1 VSALDPRTAAAI
13 AAMSAALSRSAAGD
27 LGARAPTD
35 GSGDALDELAGLVN
49 EAIAARARSDADRE
63 QRLRDDR
70 ERLETFVA
78 ERTRQFVAT
87 QDSLRRLFDAA
98 PVALVMLD
106 AGDERVLA
114 CNERAAQ
121 LLHADGGAV
130 VGGPPPAFAAS
141 HADRAELLDRV
152 RRDGVLTAEV
162 RVEARDGTIGWALL
176 EARTLALPER
186 TAIMLGFADI
196 GAQKRSEEAL
206 RELATTDPL
215 TGALNRRQLF
225 ELAADETRRADRYVR
240 PLCFAMLDLD
250 HFKAVND
257 RHGHTA
263 GDEALRIVAA
273 AVRAGLRSHD
283 LLARYGG
290 EEFAVVLPETSLD
303 TARAA
308 MDRIRAAIAALRFDV
323 GGAALRLTVSAG
335 VVAWTAGE
343 TLGTVLDRAD
353 AALYEAKRRGR
364 NQVVAAPELAR
375 AG

>member
-1 VSALDPRTAAAI
+1 MIAKPIVGAHDCAGSNLYAHVLRGKLRRVVPRDNDAI
-13 AAMSAALSRSAAGD
+13 
-27 LGARAPTD
+27 
-35 GSGDALDELAGLVN
+35 N
-49 EAIAARARSDADRE
+49 ESWISDRDRFSCHGIYS
-63 QRLRDDR
+63 DDR
-70 ERLETFVA
+70 L
-78 ERTRQFVAT
+78 
-87 QDSLRRLFDAA
+87 
-98 PVALVMLD
+98 
-106 AGDERVLA
+106 LA

-121 LLHADGGAV
+121 LLRADGGAL
-130 VGGPPPAFAAS
+130 VGGPPPLFAADD
-141 HADRAELLDRV
+141 ADRAELLARV

-162 RVEARDGTIGWALL
+162 RVEARDGTVGWALL

-196 GAQKRSEEAL
+196 AAQKRSEATL

-215 TGALNRRQLF
+215 TGALNRRRLF

-257 RHGHTA
+257 RHGHIA

-283 LLARYGG
+283 LLGRYGG
-290 EEFAVVLPETSLD
+290 EEFAVVLPETPLD
-303 TARAA
+303 TAHAA
-308 MDRIRAAIAALRFDV
+308 MDRIRAAIAALRFEA
-323 GGAALRLTVSAG
+323 GGASLRLTVSVG
-335 VVAWTAGE
+335 VVAWLPGE
-343 TLGTVLDRAD
+343 SPAAALDRAD

-364 NQVVAAPELAR
+364 NQVISAALAR